1 MERSMPSV
9 AIVIAST
16 GRPTELGRWG
26 DHCARQTLKPL
37 ELIYVIAGEAD
48 LAPSFLDDRATVVVS
63 AKGSC
68 HQRNAG
74 LAALKSDADIVAF
87 FDDDYIPSS
96 RCIEGI
102 AAAFDA
108 DPRLVGASGKLLADG
123 VNSAGISYENARS
136 MVEAHDACAPQL
148 DMSFVDMAWTY
159 GCNMAFRRNDL
170 TGVTFDE
177 TLPLYAWQED
187 VDFSAR
193 LRERGGI
200 VHTNAFVGV
209 HQGVK
214 NGRSPGYQLGYS
226 QIANPIYLIGKG
238 TMPLGR
244 ASKLM
249 IKNVLS
255 NHLKMIRA
263 EPWIDRRGR
272 AAGNWRAF
280 GDMLTGRMTPERVL
294 SLN

>member
-16 GRPTELGRWG
+16 GRPAELERWG

-108 DPRLVGASGKLLADG
+108 DPRLVGALRKCSFDG
-123 VNSAGISYENARS
+123 
-136 MVEAHDACAPQL
+136 
-148 DMSFVDMAWTY
+148 
-159 GCNMAFRRNDL
+159 
-170 TGVTFDE
+170 
-177 TLPLYAWQED
+177 
-187 VDFSAR
+187 
-193 LRERGGI
+193 
-200 VHTNAFVGV
+200 
-209 HQGVK
+209 
-214 NGRSPGYQLGYS
+214 
-226 QIANPIYLIGKG
+226 
-238 TMPLGR
+238 
-244 ASKLM
+244 
-249 IKNVLS
+249 
-255 NHLKMIRA
+255 
-263 EPWIDRRGR
+263 
-272 AAGNWRAF
+272 
-280 GDMLTGRMTPERVL
+280 
-294 SLN
+294 